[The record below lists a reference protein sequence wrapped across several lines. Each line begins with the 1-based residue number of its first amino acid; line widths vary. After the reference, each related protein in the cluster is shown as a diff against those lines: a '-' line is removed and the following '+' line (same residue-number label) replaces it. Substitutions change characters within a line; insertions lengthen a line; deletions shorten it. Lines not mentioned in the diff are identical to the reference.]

1 MRAFG
6 ITLVVIIASVVVTS
20 LVVRATE
27 YVSSRGLTANVHSI
41 STMCKRGMTYVPTE
55 QGGFCI
61 DIFERSAGSRCVYD
75 TPENSIQTGQNIQIM
90 ECESESVRGRIPWVN
105 VTRVQAL
112 QLCAKSGLRLPS
124 SREWYYASLG
134 TEDILHEPV
143 SSGCNLY
150 TNWGDGIGLTGS
162 GEKCVSSFGVH
173 DMAGNVWEWVADD
186 VVANS
191 VDGIQLPQ
199 SGYVDGVTSAGFP
212 FISST
217 SPNTLYGNDYFWA
230 SKLPLT
236 AVMRGG
242 FYGSGEDGGVF
253 SMNIEVL
260 PTFSSSGVGFR
271 CAF

>member
-1 MRAFG
+1 M
-6 ITLVVIIASVVVTS
+6 
-20 LVVRATE
+20 
-27 YVSSRGLTANVHSI
+27 
-41 STMCKRGMTYVPTE
+41 
-55 QGGFCI
+55 
-61 DIFERSAGSRCVYD
+61 DIFEASPGEDCL
-75 TPENSIQTGQNIQIM
+75 QTKVRNEPDSQVNISQSN
-90 ECESESVRGRIPWVN
+90 CFPESVKGGEPWVF
-105 VTRVQAL
+105 VTRDSAIE
-112 QLCAKSGLRLPS
+112 LCARVGKHLPS

-242 FYGSGEDGGVF
+242 FYGSGEDGGRF
-253 SMNIEVL
+253 SLYTEAQS
-260 PTFSSSGVGFR
+260 TFVGSAVGFR
-271 CAF
+271 CARVVE